1 MHKKIRIFLMTPLVL
16 FGCSDESDL
25 SEDFTTSSQAL
36 KTCSIVLGGGGKSQ
50 TITQSFSGT
59 TVDASLY
66 NKPNGFPYDISED

>member
-16 FGCSDESDL
+16 FGCSDEGDF
-25 SEDFTTSSQAL
+25 SEDFTASSQAL

-59 TVDASLY
+59 TGSASLY
-66 NKPNGFPYDISED
+66 NI